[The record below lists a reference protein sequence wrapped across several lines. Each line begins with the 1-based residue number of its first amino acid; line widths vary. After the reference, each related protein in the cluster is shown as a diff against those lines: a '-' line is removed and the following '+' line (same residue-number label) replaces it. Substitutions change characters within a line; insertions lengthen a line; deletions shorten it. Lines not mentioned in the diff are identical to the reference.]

1 MHHMKIRLSV
11 FMLTIALLN
20 LLLGFLNP
28 ILCFESD
35 GRIQIEFSNQ
45 SQCNIWEQRLQK
57 NQIDVNFSQDHCKT
71 CLDIPALNQAISVRA
86 YDDQVI
92 KHLIPADLLNQNQF
106 TSLFV
111 NFLNFSERPVSHMLV
126 SQFERFFLNTV
137 VILV

>member
-1 MHHMKIRLSV
+1 MKRRLSV
-11 FMLTIALLN
+11 FMLTIAVLN

-45 SQCNIWEQRLQK
+45 NQCNISEQRLQK
-57 NQIDVNFSQDHCKT
+57 NQIGVNFSQDHCKT

-86 YDDQVI
+86 YDNHVI
-92 KHLIPADLLNQNQF
+92 KHLIPVDLLNQNQF
-106 TSLFV
+106 TLLFV
-111 NFLNFSERPVSHMLV
+111 NFLNFSERPASHVLI

-137 VILV
+137 IILI